1 MKKLYKDKKVLIL
14 GLAKSG
20 FYAAKLLNKLGAQVI
35 VNDKKDL
42 TKDKKANQLKKMG
55 ITIISGEHPSDLLKT
70 KFDLLVKNPGI
81 PYSNSVIKKAQ
92 SKKIPIITEVEV
104 ANSVSKGHL
113 IGITGTNG
121 KTTTTIIIQ
130 RMLSL
135 NRSKGSAYAVGNI
148 GVPASQLAL
157 NVEEIDDL
165 VMELSSFQLEGTPTI
180 HPEIAVVTNITKA
193 HIDYHGSVEAYIEAK
208 LKLVRNQTEEDVLIY
223 NDDQKGLKELLRE
236 NSNAQLLPFSR
247 QRYLKEGI
255 STENNSI
262 YFKEEKI
269 ADVSEISIKGKHN
282 LENFLAAIAVAKV
295 KKVRNKDIKKIMRE
309 FKGVKHRTQFVLEW
323 NKRSFYNDSK
333 ATNIEATENAL
344 SGFSQPVILL
354 AGGLDRGEDY
364 KKLLPYLKKHV
375 KAVVLFGETVNELE
389 KIAKLAGIEEIRKVD
404 EMKEAVKVAY
414 RVSSPKDIIL
424 LSPAAASWDEY
435 KNFEARGNH
444 FIDSV
449 NELINTANN

>member
-1 MKKLYKDKKVLIL
+1 KDKKVLIL